1 MKRKRKALL
10 LILAVVF
17 FAGSI
22 AAAYAAVETQTGI
35 KNTVSTGGI
44 SIDID
49 TFTVKDGNTVPLQGK
64 TVIDRDKAISYI
76 PRIKNN
82 AEDCYIRVSV
92 SAASD
97 SDLQEVDLI
106 KEITDLSPDWKL
118 TGGYLYYT
126 KPLKHDQTVDL
137 CSGFHMPKDWD
148 YMKSNDLCV
157 KITAD
162 AIQTKH
168 FNPDFE
174 LDNPWG
180 DVEVRS
186 SAVGDDYVINTVDPS
201 ETKGNIKVVYANAVD
216 GITINTDDF
225 FSDVKFMPGDEYSD
239 SLTVS
244 NKTKKKATVLF
255 KTEFEDSPL
264 LDMMQLK
271 ININNGTA
279 FYDGSMASD
288 SLTEY
293 QKIASLSPGEIKNI
307 DVKLALPKEAANSYQ
322 VNSDQVKWY
331 FAIEQETK
339 GIKTDDGMC
348 LGFASAIMLITAA
361 GMFLAARRGKKDE
374 ESI

>member
-1 MKRKRKALL
+1 MKRRRKALL
-10 LILAVVF
+10 LILAAVF
-17 FAGSI
+17 FTGSI

-49 TFTVKDGNTVPLQGK
+49 TFTVKDGNTVPLEGK

-92 SAASD
+92 SAASA

-271 ININNGTA
+271 INNGTA
-279 FYDGSMASD
+279 FYDGPMASD